1 MIASIAVWTAAWD
14 WRVLP
19 RARVAASSFRARVA
33 LPRVWS
39 NPADW
44 AACRVAEWVGMTRR
58 SAPKAWA
65 RVGIDPGTL
74 QRLFDLPAVRLRD
87 KTLWRMLYE
96 NAARAVEILTLDIGD
111 LDLDDKRPRIR
122 AKGGVIDFVHW
133 QSAARLLSRLIDGR
147 TAGPLFLADRRPA
160 PARTPAIVDTCPI
173 AGRGQLSYQHAG
185 YLFKQPSLRVIAD
198 GRPGWSLHG
207 LRHAALTHLGSN
219 GCTAVELQAKS
230 RHAPLRTLMRPSPT
244 WSAPRAAPSWPIHPR
259 PLSGGPAV
267 DGRRGP
273 VRPTLPPC
281 LPYPAGVWPVQISA
295 ARKSGSAV
303 ARLPG
308 HRSCGG
314 LRRPYS

>member
-1 MIASIAVWTAAWD
+1 MPPAPSRSSPWTSATWTWTTSVHGYAQ
-14 WRVLP
+14 R
-19 RARVAASSFRARVA
+19 AASSTSCTGRAPPGCSRA
-33 LPRVWS
+33 S
-39 NPADW
+39 SM
-44 AACRVAEWVGMTRR
+44 AA
-58 SAPKAWA
+58 P
-65 RVGIDPGTL
+65 PG
-74 QRLFDLPAVRLRD
+74 RCSSP
-87 KTLWRMLYE
+87 
-96 NAARAVEILTLDIGD
+96 
-111 LDLDDKRPRIR
+111 
-122 AKGGVIDFVHW
+122 
-133 QSAARLLSRLIDGR
+133 
-147 TAGPLFLADRRPA
+147 TAGPPRHALPPF
-160 PARTPAIVDTCPI
+160 VDTCPI

-303 ARLPG
+303 ARLP
-308 HRSCGG
+308 RALQLWWAAAPVFVIVACSCPALSQGATPGG
-314 LRRPYS
+314 AC